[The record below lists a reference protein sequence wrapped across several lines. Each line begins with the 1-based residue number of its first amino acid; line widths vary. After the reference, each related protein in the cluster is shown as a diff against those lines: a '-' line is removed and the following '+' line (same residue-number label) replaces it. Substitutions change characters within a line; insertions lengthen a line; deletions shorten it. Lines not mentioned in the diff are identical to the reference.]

1 MQRAA
6 TERSKPRTPDTEPSA
21 RSLRFGGALLEPARV
36 VFCGTFCKNLGRLLF
51 IRNIGCFV
59 NCPELWR
66 PSTPMKPMPSTTM
79 KPMPSTTMKPMSP
92 TSMTTMPNKTP
103 KPPSG

>member
-36 VFCGTFCKNLGRLLF
+36 VFC
-51 IRNIGCFV
+51 
-59 NCPELWR
+59 ELWR